1 MREVWKV
8 FRIGEFCVCER
19 DGKGMREVWKV
30 FRIGKF
36 CGSEKNGKGMREV
49 WKELWAS
56 FLRVVKLQ
64 Y

>member
-1 MREVWKV
+1 MREVWKL
-8 FRIGEFCVCER
+8 FRIGKFCGCER

-36 CGSEKNGKGMREV
+36 CGSEKNGKGMREN